1 MPNSKN
7 RNTIAAPPPIHGKR
21 TIATSVQFLSIEAP
35 LRGNDYHA
43 VAYRTATGRSN
54 SGLKNRLA
62 IAAKM
67 IGVKPIT
74 AA

>member
-35 LRGNDYHA
+35 LRGNDDHA

-54 SGLKNRLA
+54 LGLKNQLA
-62 IAAKM
+62 RAAKM
-67 IGVKPIT
+67 IGVKPTT
-74 AA
+74 AP

>member
-1 MPNSKN
+1 MPDASV
-7 RNTIAAPPPIHGKR
+7 KR
-21 TIATSVQFLSIEAP
+21 RLPHYGAE
-35 LRGNDYHA
+35 
-43 VAYRTATGRSN
+43 TGRSN

-62 IAAKM
+62 MAAKM

>member
-35 LRGNDYHA
+35 LKGNDYCA

-62 IAAKM
+62 RAAKM
-67 IGVKPIT
+67 IGVKPTT
-74 AA
+74 AP